1 MTKTTPEKSKA
12 RENNERERGGEEGS
26 LTETEMSGGIH
37 AALPALGMR
46 SHQTIA
52 KADEA
57 FGSRAAQLCGLIR

>member
-12 RENNERERGGEEGS
+12 RENNERGEEEEEGS
-26 LTETEMSGGIH
+26 LTEAEMSGGIH
-37 AALPALGMR
+37 AALPALEMR
-46 SHQTIA
+46 SHQAIA

>member
-12 RENNERERGGEEGS
+12 RENNGSGEEEGS
-26 LTETEMSGGIH
+26 LTETEMRGGIH

-46 SHQTIA
+46 SDQTIA

>member
-1 MTKTTPEKSKA
+1 M
-12 RENNERERGGEEGS
+12 RERGEEEGS

-37 AALPALGMR
+37 AALPALGIGMR
-46 SHQTIA
+46 SHQTTA

>member
-1 MTKTTPEKSKA
+1 M
-12 RENNERERGGEEGS
+12 RERGGEEGS

-37 AALPALGMR
+37 AALPALGKR